1 MIYSLFYRHNSSCTV
16 FWVSSFHLSV
26 NNVVLYQFTVP
37 GHAYRKLRILSWS
50 QAWVE
55 AWSLS
60 DGKKVQDCDYVL
72 GSSTTFEIR
81 KEWICE
87 SRCRQVS
94 VRLHHYLRDFST
106 TTISARSPFYPSLRF
121 TLSLQSAFYPWSAVR
136 SPQSAVCV
144 LHWPIVYSV
153 FVCMQLRER
162 ILQNSEMA
170 DGKAIF
176 NSAVDTS
183 LLELERLGMSRV
195 LRNEKVKAI
204 STLASGQYLLLVL
217 NRYPTFTSCQNA
229 ACFNTFFSLAGRLC
243 SWGFYVLTKQ
253 MWF

>member
-16 FWVSSFHLSV
+16 FWVNSFYLSV

-50 QAWVE
+50 VK
-55 AWSLS
+55 SL
-60 DGKKVQDCDYVL
+60 GRKK
-72 GSSTTFEIR
+72 GSRLRLCFRVVDDVPEKKGMDLWKQMSSSKCSFTC
-81 KEWICE
+81 ICGIF
-87 SRCRQVS
+87 
-94 VRLHHYLRDFST
+94 LPLNPST
-106 TTISARSPFYPSLRF
+106 TTVYARSAFYPSLRF
-121 TLSLQSAFYPWSAVR
+121 TLSLQSAFYTQSAFYPW
-136 SPQSAVCV
+136 SAVCV

-170 DGKAIF
+170 DVKAIF
-176 NSAVDTS
+176 NSAVETS

-204 STLASGQYLLLVL
+204 STLASEQDLLVVL

-243 SWGFYVLTKQ
+243 SWGLYVLTKQ